1 MGAVPVLLMVTL
13 FGMLSAQPHQG
24 VCIFQIA
31 DMQRLSDARLPAAN
45 DLDDG
50 LQERK
55 APAVQ
60 ACGHDVAVCL
70 VADATVADATVA
82 DATVADATVVGA
94 TSTGAAS
101 VSKTTSTAN
110 ANARRLQQT
119 DDLSPVAIPELVSG
133 SAGCVLNAARNSRV
147 ITVRKPDNSGVAGS
161 GFSFPSVPPSLAEPG
176 QTFAQNVDRA
186 GRPIDPAASALGA
199 TNGTT
204 LPSTTAAS
212 PSSFPVPPFTGSTS
226 ASTTAATST
235 GAAPPVSTRD
245 TPTRATNWG
254 QFPLPTTA
262 PAATAS
268 NPSAF
273 GANPGP
279 AANAAASGLRGT
291 GPRTT
296 GASSTGASPL
306 LPTDTFG
313 RTPSGLT
320 TATAGRTAQS
330 AYSSVPQ
337 STTNP
342 GTPGFVHVPTTD
354 SIFSRNQ
361 AANPNTSRPAREAT
375 TANSL
380 NSMRSASSGQAVAGV
395 PVGQPPIGRFG
406 ANPSATFSQP
416 STAAYPAAAS
426 SAPGNPS
433 GFSSSRPDAR
443 LSAAQVA
450 AGAWSVDA
458 FGQPVDRTGQ
468 RITTAPRMNHGQRL
482 NQQEQATGAPGFG
495 GSFTNQ
501 TATHM
506 TNVRP
511 HAAAGN
517 MATHSS
523 TNMQN
528 EGPSRFSH
536 STSTGKPNQTG
547 GATLASATGSIPS
560 ITETQAIETESVTTQ
575 PLFNGLLL
583 ISIVANIYLIFW
595 LKNLRLQYHEMVA
608 AKRMASS
615 NASTS

>member
-13 FGMLSAQPHQG
+13 FGMLSAQPYQG
-24 VCIFQIA
+24 VCISQIA
-31 DMQRLSDARLPAAN
+31 DMQRLSDARLPASN

-50 LQERK
+50 FQERK
-55 APAVQ
+55 APAFQ

-70 VADATVADATVA
+70 VADI
-82 DATVADATVVGA
+82 TVVGA
-94 TSTGAAS
+94 TS
-101 VSKTTSTAN
+101 VSEITSTAN

-119 DDLSPVAIPELVSG
+119 DDSSPVAIPELVSG
-133 SAGCVLNAARNSRV
+133 PAGRVLNAARNSRV

-161 GFSFPSVPPSLAEPG
+161 GFSFPSVPPSLAEPA

-186 GRPIDPAASALGA
+186 GRPINPAASALGA

-212 PSSFPVPPFTGSTS
+212 PPSFPVPPFTGSTS
-226 ASTTAATST
+226 ANTTAATST
-235 GAAPPVSTRD
+235 RAAPPVSTRD

-273 GANPGP
+273 GANSGP
-279 AANAAASGLRGT
+279 AASGLRSAGA
-291 GPRTT
+291 PTT
-296 GASSTGASPL
+296 GTSPL

-330 AYSSVPQ
+330 AYSTVPQ
-337 STTNP
+337 STTNS

-361 AANPNTSRPAREAT
+361 TANPNAATSFGVGSNTSRPAREAT
-375 TANSL
+375 TANNL
-380 NSMRSASSGQAVAGV
+380 NSMRSTSSGQAVAGV

-426 SAPGNPS
+426 GAPS

-468 RITTAPRMNHGQRL
+468 RIATAPRMNHGQRL
-482 NQQEQATGAPGFG
+482 NQQDQATGAPGFG

-511 HAAAGN
+511 HAGAGN
-517 MATHSS
+517 TAIRSD

-528 EGPSRFSH
+528 AGPSRFSH
-536 STSTGKPNQTG
+536 STSNGKPNQTG

-560 ITETQAIETESVTTQ
+560 ITETQVIETESVTTQ